1 MNRSG
6 AYRQQP
12 TGYKAFLPAPLPPN
26 PPIKIE
32 GELQNLL
39 SNADMSLA
47 RLDGLGHILPNASL
61 FIAMYVKKEALLS
74 SQIEGT
80 QASLEDLFEFE
91 SGMKPENINDV
102 AEVVN
107 YVKALNYGMERLG
120 EFPMSLRLIKE
131 IHAVLMEGVRGGEK
145 APGEFKKTQN
155 WIGPPGCTLKDARF
169 VPPPPHEAE
178 ASMGALELY
187 LHQPQQLPVLVN
199 CALIHYLFETIH
211 PFLDGNG
218 RLGRLLITYY
228 LHWKGGMEKPLLYLS
243 YYFRKYRQEYYDRL
257 NMVRDN
263 GDFEQWIAFFLKG
276 VVVTADSAVDAAK
289 QIMELQSRHRSLLW
303 QKKISS
309 PLAVGILEKLFYSP
323 YVSVNDVARDFSISY
338 QAAST
343 LISQLEG
350 AGILKEITG
359 RKRDKRYIYA
369 DYLQILEEG
378 TKL

>member
-12 TGYKAFLPAPLPPN
+12 TGYKAFLPSLLPPN

-91 SGMKPENINDV
+91 SGKQPENINDV

-107 YVKALNYGMERLG
+107 YVKALNFGMERLV

-145 APGEFKKTQN
+145 TPGEFRKTQN
-155 WIGPPGCTLKDARF
+155 WIGPPGCTLNDARF

-178 ASMGALELY
+178 TAMGSLESY
-187 LHQPQQLPVLVN
+187 LHHPLQLPVLVD

-218 RLGRLLITYY
+218 RLGRLLITFY
-228 LHWKGGMEKPLLYLS
+228 LHWKGVMEKPLLYLS

-289 QIMELQSRHRSLLW
+289 QIMELQSLHRNMLW

-309 PLAVGILEKLFYSP
+309 PLAVGILEKLFYTP
-323 YVSVNDVARDFSISY
+323 YVSVNDIARDFSISY

-350 AGILKEITG
+350 VEILKEITG

-369 DYLQILEEG
+369 DYLLILEEG